1 MKNLISLRLKIY
13 LILSALIFITLMGG
27 IAMVWYTFR
36 MESVLNL
43 LIEKDVAAFQAAESL
58 EAALVNQKG
67 FVTYYFLDND
77 PDWLRQ
83 LGEFRQIFKERLG
96 EAKLLSTDE
105 PQKKII
111 TDIEYEYGSYIK
123 LKDRVIAH
131 YKRGE
136 RKEGARLHREVRKR
150 FFRILDLCDE
160 YKNIHRNRMA
170 LAKEESHNE
179 AVNLRFFS
187 ITALLVV
194 TFLVILMVFVLVNS
208 ILKPIYRLAI
218 EAGREGKAGDTE
230 DSGDTKDEI
239 TALAKS
245 VRELINDIDH
255 THFELEKSRE
265 HLQQAEK
272 MALVGKLAAGMAH
285 SIRNPFTS
293 VKMRLFSLG
302 RSQNLTETQ
311 KDDIKV
317 ISDEIRHID
326 TIVQNFLEFSRPPR
340 LKIQKISPSVV
351 VDLAIQLLEHRLK
364 SYDVTVNLVRKQPLP
379 EIDADPEQL
388 KEVLVNLMVNACEA
402 MVRGGLISIQEYE
415 EHDTPIG
422 KAVVLRL
429 SDNGPGIPESFIG
442 KVLEPFF
449 TTKEEGTGLGLSIV
463 ARIIEEHGGRIDI
476 KSKEGEGAIFIITL
490 PVKDK
495 NKGKSA

>member
-1 MKNLISLRLKIY
+1 
-13 LILSALIFITLMGG
+13 
-27 IAMVWYTFR
+27 MVWYTFR

-83 LGEFRQIFKERLG
+83 LGEYRQIFKERLG
-96 EAKLLSTDE
+96 EAKLLSADE

-111 TDIEYEYGSYIK
+111 TDIEHEYGSYIE

-131 YKRGE
+131 YKIGE
-136 RKEGARLHREVRKR
+136 REKGARLHREVRKR
-150 FFRILDLCDE
+150 FFRILDMCDE
-160 YKNIHRNRMA
+160 YKNIHRDSVA

-218 EAGREGKAGDTE
+218 EAGREGKAGGTE
-230 DSGDTKDEI
+230 NSGDTKDEI
-239 TALAKS
+239 TALAKN

-285 SIRNPFTS
+285 SIRNSFTS

-311 KDDIKV
+311 KDD
-317 ISDEIRHID
+317 
-326 TIVQNFLEFSRPPR
+326 TLERDRKRGSK
-340 LKIQKISPSVV
+340 LT
-351 VDLAIQLLEHRLK
+351 A
-364 SYDVTVNLVRKQPLP
+364 SYP
-379 EIDADPEQL
+379 A
-388 KEVLVNLMVNACEA
+388 
-402 MVRGGLISIQEYE
+402 
-415 EHDTPIG
+415 
-422 KAVVLRL
+422 
-429 SDNGPGIPESFIG
+429 
-442 KVLEPFF
+442 
-449 TTKEEGTGLGLSIV
+449 
-463 ARIIEEHGGRIDI
+463 
-476 KSKEGEGAIFIITL
+476 
-490 PVKDK
+490 
-495 NKGKSA
+495 

>member
-1 MKNLISLRLKIY
+1 MKKLISLRLKIY
-13 LILSALIFITLMGG
+13 LILSSLIIITLISG
-27 IAMVWYTFR
+27 IVMIWYTFR

-83 LGEFRQIFKERLG
+83 LGEYRQIFKERLG
-96 EAKLLSTDE
+96 EAKLLSDDE
-105 PQKKII
+105 PQKEII
-111 TDIEYEYGSYIK
+111 TAIENEYGSYIE
-123 LKDRVIAH
+123 LKDRVIAY
-131 YKRGE
+131 YKTGE
-136 RKEGARLHREVRKR
+136 REKGARLHRGVRKL
-150 FFRILDLCDE
+150 FFKILDLCEE

-170 LAKEESHNE
+170 LAKEKSYNE

-194 TFLVILMVFVLVNS
+194 TFIVVLMGFFLVNS

-218 EAGREGKAGDTE
+218 EAGREGKTGSTK
-230 DSGDTKDEI
+230 DSGNTKDEI
-239 TALAKS
+239 SVLAKS
-245 VRELINDIDH
+245 VRELLNDIDL

-326 TIVQNFLEFSRPPR
+326 TIVQNFLEFSRPPK
-340 LKIQKISPSVV
+340 LKMQKISPSVV

-364 SYDVTVNLVRKQPLP
+364 SYDVTVNLVRKKPLP
-379 EIDADPEQL
+379 EIDVDPEQL
-388 KEVLVNLMVNACEA
+388 KEVLVNLMVNSCEA
-402 MVRGGLISIQEYE
+402 MVRGGLISIHENE
-415 EHDTPIG
+415 ENDTPIG

-429 SDNGPGIPESFIG
+429 SDNGPGIPESVIG

-476 KSKEGEGAIFIITL
+476 KSKEGEGSIFIITL
-490 PVKDK
+490 PVKDRF
-495 NKGKSA
+495 KGKSA